1 MKNMLHI
8 ASGIDVMPLVL
19 TIQRNPQLW
28 NQNTQRTQPP
38 GSPHHGLS
46 DIWVRYSEGDP
57 DPVKEHDSVWYP
69 AYQELPQVREII
81 FNLMRYV
88 EGERLGGILI
98 TKIPPGKACLPH
110 VDTGGWHAGY
120 YDKYAIQLQGN
131 AQQAFCFNGEK
142 FSARP
147 GDIYWFNNQEEH
159 WVTNESQEDRMTMI
173 VCIRSARHKNGGV
186 PCLG

>member
-19 TIQRNPQLW
+19 AIQRNPQLW
-28 NQNTQRTQPP
+28 NQYTQRTEHPS
-38 GSPHHGLS
+38 SPHHGLS
-46 DIWVRYSEGDP
+46 DIWVRYSDGDL
-57 DPVKEHDSVWYP
+57 DPVKPHDSVWYP
-69 AYQELPQVREII
+69 AYEQLPQIREIV

-98 TKIPPGKACLPH
+98 TKIPPGQMCKPH
-110 VDTGGWHAGY
+110 ADTGGWHAAY

-131 AQQAFCFNGEK
+131 EKQAFHFEGES
-142 FSARP
+142 FSAKP
-147 GDIYWFNNQEEH
+147 GDIYWFNNQETH
-159 WVTNESQEDRMTMI
+159 WVTNESNEDRMTMI
-173 VCIRSARHKNGGV
+173 VCIRSARHRKDI